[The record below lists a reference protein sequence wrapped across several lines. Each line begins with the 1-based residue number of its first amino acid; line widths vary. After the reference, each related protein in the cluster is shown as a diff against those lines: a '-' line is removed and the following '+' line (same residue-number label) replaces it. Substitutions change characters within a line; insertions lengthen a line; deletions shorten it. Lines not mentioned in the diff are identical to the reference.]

1 MTGGLMNL
9 TTYGKENLIL
19 NGNPKKTYFKA
30 TYTKCTNFGLQR
42 FRIDYQG
49 SRVLNLTTPTV
60 FNFKIPRYAELLH
73 DTYLSVTLPDI
84 YSPFHYD
91 PAGTYSGNK
100 LIPYEFR
107 WIEEIGSN
115 MIQEVEIH
123 SGGTTLARY
132 PGEYLSCLVQRDY
145 NDAKKHLWNKMT
157 GNVPEINDPGSANGN
172 VNIYPHSMYIDDT
185 GIQPSIRTKK
195 LYIPLDA
202 FFCDSSKMALPLVSL
217 QYQEVSIKITIAPVA
232 DLYTINNVH
241 DVRDGTGLS
250 YRIRP
255 NPNNIDEQPWHFLQE
270 PRDIL
275 ASQELYD
282 TTRNDWNADVHLMAT
297 YIFLG
302 QEERR
307 VFAQNEHKLL
317 IKQCYT
323 YDHLGVAGSKI
334 VEMESKDL
342 VINYM
347 WRFRR
352 SDAKERNEWSNYTNW
367 AYNNV
372 IPQTINDNLPLN
384 DDEEIPNPNN
394 FHITGPI
401 GDYDVNQKDILI
413 NMGIVMGGVYR
424 ENVMQQEVFNY
435 IEKYNRTHGNAKD
448 GLYCYNFALDN
459 RKKNYQPSGGMN
471 VNRFP
476 TVMFEFNTVEPP
488 FDAEGAVVDYI
499 CDTSNNPIGFR
510 KSPGQINQYNFD
522 LRVFEE
528 RYNVLVFTSGRV
540 GLMNAR

>member
-1 MTGGLMNL
+1 MPGGLMNL

-19 NGNPKKTYFKA
+19 SGNPKKTYFKA

-42 FRIDYQG
+42 FRIDYEG
-49 SRVLNLTTPTV
+49 SRILNLTTPSI

-73 DTYLSVTLPDI
+73 DTYLCVTLPNI
-84 YSPFHYD
+84 YSPFLYD
-91 PAGTYSGNK
+91 EAGTYSGNK

-107 WIEEIGSN
+107 WIDELGSN
-115 MIQEVEIH
+115 MIQEVEVH
-123 SGGTTLARY
+123 SGGTTLAKY

-145 NDAKKHLWNKMT
+145 NDAKKKLWNKMT
-157 GNVPEINDPGSANGN
+157 GNVEEINDPGSSNGN
-172 VNIYPHSMYIDDT
+172 VNIYPHSMYINES
-185 GIQPSIRTKK
+185 GIQPSIRGRR

-202 FFCDSSKMALPLVSL
+202 FFCDNSKMALPLVSL
-217 QYQEVSIKITIAPVA
+217 QYQEVTIKITIAPVI

-241 DVRDGTGLS
+241 DVNNGTGLS

-255 NPNNIDEQPWHFLQE
+255 NPNNIDEQMWHFLQA
-270 PRDIL
+270 PRDTL
-275 ASQELYD
+275 ASHELYD
-282 TTRNDWNADVHLMAT
+282 TTRNDWNADVHLAAT

-323 YDHLGVAGSKI
+323 YDHLSVAGSKI

-342 VINYM
+342 VTNYM

-352 SDAKERNEWSNYTNW
+352 SDAKQRNEWSNYTNW

-372 IPQTINDNLPLN
+372 IPQTINDDLPL
-384 DDEEIPNPNN
+384 DEGLEIPNPNN
-394 FHITGPI
+394 YHITGTI
-401 GDYDVNQKDILI
+401 GTYDVNQKDILI

-424 ENVMQQEVFNY
+424 ENVMQQEIYNY
-435 IEKYNRTHGNAKD
+435 VEKYNRTLGNARD
-448 GLYCYNFALDN
+448 GLYCYNFALEN
-459 RKKNYQPSGGMN
+459 SRKHYQPSGGMN

-476 TVMFEFNTVEPP
+476 SVMFEMNTIEPP
-488 FDAEGAVVDYI
+488 IDMAGTVVDYI